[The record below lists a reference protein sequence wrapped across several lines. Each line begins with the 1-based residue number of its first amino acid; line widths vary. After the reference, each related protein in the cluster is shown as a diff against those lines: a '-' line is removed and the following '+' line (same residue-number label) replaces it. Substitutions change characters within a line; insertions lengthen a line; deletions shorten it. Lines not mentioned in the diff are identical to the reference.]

1 MEMSLEKCGTDLNSL
16 YDLEQIYIDIFKRLE
31 TEYVLGNIQTVTAG
45 TLKDLTSKVIQN
57 LAYKYSRV
65 RKGMSDIMGGHVLD
79 LDIFKYRDEGL
90 AEGRIEGRIEGRN
103 EIIHNMLNDG
113 RSPEEISMITKIDLE
128 IVRLEAS
135 KV

>member
-1 MEMSLEKCGTDLNSL
+1 MEMSLEKCETDLNSL

-90 AEGRIEGRIEGRN
+90 AEGRIEGRN